1 MKELKIEAYSLADY
15 TQQVIDAGK
24 KGYEVSE
31 DNDKY
36 PYNFTGYFF
45 AILVKDEVQAVE
57 EVEET
62 KVVSKGRPKKV

>member
-1 MKELKIEAYSLADY
+1 METIKIEAYGLADY
-15 TQQVIDAGK
+15 TNQVIKAAKEGFV
-24 KGYEVSE
+24 VSE

-36 PYNFTGYFF
+36 PYNYTGFFF
-45 AILVKDEVQAVE
+45 AILVKDET